1 MRRTRLETTSYG
13 EVSPVVEDAGDLIS
27 PSPTDSP
34 LGRED
39 RWAIRRSALSRQ
51 LVLDAQNVF
60 TRRLQRPVTENEAR
74 NLLGNLADY
83 VWMLVQW
90 EVSGADPHLARK
102 EKNQPSRPQIGRA
115 SCRER
120 VWQYV

>member
-1 MRRTRLETTSYG
+1 MRISDWSSD
-13 EVSPVVEDAGDLIS
+13 VCSSDL
-27 PSPTDSP
+27 
-34 LGRED
+34 

-102 EKNQPSRPQIGRA
+102 EKNQQSRPRGRPRKPDTVQRKKPRQR
-115 SCRER
+115 SEER
-120 VWQYV
+120 RRRTQCVHTCKSRGKQ

>member
-1 MRRTRLETTSYG
+1 MRISDWSSD
-13 EVSPVVEDAGDLIS
+13 VCSSDL
-27 PSPTDSP
+27 
-34 LGRED
+34 

-102 EKNQPSRPQIGRA
+102 EKNQPSRPRGRPRKPDTVKRKKPRRPPPA
-115 SCRER
+115 
-120 VWQYV
+120 